1 MSGTWHV
8 TFVLGGARSGKSAFA
23 EKLAAGTGLERHYVV
38 TGQAHDDEMRQ
49 RIARHR
55 ADRGA
60 GWITHEVPDELAAC
74 LLRIG
79 SPDHVV
85 LVDCLTLW
93 LTNLMLSDADIGAKT
108 ADLGEQLGRHSGRL
122 ILVSNEVGLGIVP
135 DNRMAREFR
144 DHAGRLHQHV
154 ASLADE
160 VSFVA
165 RSEAHKS
172 ALQSLIR
179 N

>member
-1 MSGTWHV
+1 MTRTGHV

-23 EKLAAGTGLERHYVV
+23 EQLAAATGLERHYVA
-38 TGQAHDDEMRQ
+38 TGQAHDDEMRA

-60 GWITHEVPDELAAC
+60 GWTTHEVPDELAAC
-74 LLRIG
+74 LRRIG
-79 SPDHVV
+79 APDHVV
-85 LVDCLTLW
+85 LVDCLTFW
-93 LTNLMLSDADIGAKT
+93 LTNLMLSGADIGA
-108 ADLGEQLGRHSGRL
+108 AAAGLGEQLGRYRGRL

-160 VSFVA
+160 VYFVA
-165 RSEAHKS
+165 AGLPLK
-172 ALQSLIR
+172 IKG
-179 N
+179 